1 MTLINRGLGT
11 LKMMDA
17 RIETIIGEFMSEIDL
32 VGEPLDFISVALY
45 KLQKLC
51 EPESFQQI
59 SMTGQ
64 VKITHLLEV
73 EILDCIKAYKAIPL
87 DLRNQPLE
95 KYNNKTGKQ
104 IFMEQMHIIDKKVEE
119 IRVENVDTHSL
130 LVMHEK
136 LKNDIQHMDSK
147 AYSYELA
154 PQVQPDLITEEAKR
168 FVQSY
173 QGRKSLF
180 EAPLPEV
187 VQKDFLTP
195 TKLLVY
201 FVAFITLVCGISL
214 LV

>member
-1 MTLINRGLGT
+1 
-11 LKMMDA
+11 MMDT
-17 RIETIIGEFMSEIDL
+17 RIENIIGNFLEERDL
-32 VGEPLDFISVALY
+32 AKEPLDYFSVALY
-45 KLQKLC
+45 KLQKMC
-51 EPESFQQI
+51 EPETFNTI
-59 SMTGQ
+59 SMDGQ
-64 VKITHLLEV
+64 VKITHLLEI
-73 EILDCIKAYKAIPL
+73 EILDCLKAYKAIPV
-87 DLRNQPLE
+87 DLRNQPFE

-104 IFMEQMHIIDKKVEE
+104 IFMEQMHIIDKKVED
-119 IRVENVDTHSL
+119 IRVENIDTHSL

-136 LKNDIQHMDSK
+136 LKNEVQQSSSS
-147 AYSYELA
+147 AYSYDLA
-154 PQVQPDLITEEAKR
+154 PQEQTDLITEEAKR

-214 LV
+214 IV